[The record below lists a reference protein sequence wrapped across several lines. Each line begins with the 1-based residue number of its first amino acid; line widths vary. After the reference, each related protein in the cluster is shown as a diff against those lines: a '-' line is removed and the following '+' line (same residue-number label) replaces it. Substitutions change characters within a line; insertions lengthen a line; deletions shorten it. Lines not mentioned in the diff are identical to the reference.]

1 MSSLCLFLGSSLL
14 CKVILKGKESY
25 IIAVQC
31 SCWKRD
37 VGNEIVLQLKAGTQ
51 VHSCCVAWMVTTSNF
66 TRQLRRRG
74 SLNIGGGTL
83 VI

>member
-1 MSSLCLFLGSSLL
+1 MIFTDFIIKFIFRLFAITQSSSQRQRGLF
-14 CKVILKGKESY
+14 KIP
-25 IIAVQC
+25 VQC
-31 SCWKRD
+31 KCWKCD

-74 SLNIGGGTL
+74 SL
-83 VI
+83 

>member
-1 MSSLCLFLGSSLL
+1 M
-14 CKVILKGKESY
+14 
-25 IIAVQC
+25 
-31 SCWKRD
+31 
-37 VGNEIVLQLKAGTQ
+37 VLQLKAGTQ